1 MVEHQE
7 TKILIIV
14 APTPSVNFEAE
25 ASETV
30 ALIDETTKQIEA
42 LEQKKDTANG
52 ISTKI
57 DEVLS
62 GARAIQN
69 VIDRIIA
76 RQQTYSHTCA
86 EFSTLCTDAL
96 SALKSGDPS
105 VVTLAQ
111 EVLDALVE
119 PCSNE
124 EIEAIQ
130 SVKEEAVKVVEEV
143 VMEIEEKQEILQV
156 LEVTLQEIYASTT
169 TTSTTSTTA
178 VETTAATTTETTTT
192 AIETTA
198 ATEVTT
204 EVTEL
209 CDSSNS
215 GICLCNFISNFIQV
229 TSCESMS
236 LTFVYE
242 NTLTLV
248 EDINIVELTQI
259 LTQQLNT
266 ALQIDLGNIELS
278 AVSQFVI
285 QSTSL
290 ITSTDVTLGAITTGI
305 IQQLGDLQWESITL
319 AQVEQLVIQQA
330 AGLQQLNAAR
340 NIELEDITLGGVSQG
355 IIKVLEDISLFGAY
369 TWISEQ
375 LQNILPIQVQAEDI
389 EDIVQWLI
397 SELGSLSVGREEVTL
412 NDVFNEVSERLDSSS
427 ITTLGEL
434 NSVYNSLNYGD
445 FTLGEVYLWIVQ
457 LLADVAQ
464 EETATETAV
473 DTEVPAVLQTLEQIT
488 LDNVSQFIFQQLD
501 SITVTGVQDWIIQV
515 LGSASVPAGK
525 HSPIFVLL
533 FQYDLHLSVSAPA
546 DSGYEGSWPLQ
557 TSPVSMFPKFTT
569 VFGVPVFAASSVS
582 V

>member
-1 MVEHQE
+1 M
-7 TKILIIV
+7 
-14 APTPSVNFEAE
+14 
-25 ASETV
+25 
-30 ALIDETTKQIEA
+30 
-42 LEQKKDTANG
+42 EQKKDTA
-52 ISTKI
+52 ISISAKI

-86 EFSTLCTDAL
+86 EFSTLCTNAL
-96 SALKSGDPS
+96 TALKNGDTS

-178 VETTAATTTETTTT
+178 VETTSATTMETTTT
-192 AIETTA
+192 AIETTTV
-198 ATEVTT
+198 TEVTT
-204 EVTEL
+204 EVTTEVATEVTAEVTEL
-209 CDSSNS
+209 CDSRNS

-229 TSCESMS
+229 TSCENMT

-242 NTLTLV
+242 NTLILV
-248 EDINIVELTQI
+248 ENIGIVELTQA
-259 LTQQLNT
+259 TSQQLNT

-285 QSTSL
+285 QSSSL

-319 AQVEQLVIQQA
+319 AEVEQWVIQQA

-355 IIKVLEDISLFGAY
+355 ITKVLEDISLFGAY

-397 SELGSLSVGREEVTL
+397 SELGSLGVGREEVTL
-412 NDVFNEVSERLDSSS
+412 NDVFYKVSELSHNAWRTKIS
-427 ITTLGEL
+427 IPQSEL
-434 NSVYNSLNYGD
+434 
-445 FTLGEVYLWIVQ
+445 W
-457 LLADVAQ
+457 
-464 EETATETAV
+464 
-473 DTEVPAVLQTLEQIT
+473 
-488 LDNVSQFIFQQLD
+488 
-501 SITVTGVQDWIIQV
+501 
-515 LGSASVPAGK
+515 
-525 HSPIFVLL
+525 
-533 FQYDLHLSVSAPA
+533 
-546 DSGYEGSWPLQ
+546 
-557 TSPVSMFPKFTT
+557 
-569 VFGVPVFAASSVS
+569 
-582 V
+582 

>member
-1 MVEHQE
+1 MTQAMD
-7 TKILIIV
+7 V
-14 APTPSVNFEAE
+14 ARGGRFEGIPSPVPAE
-25 ASETV
+25 AWYSFTEPSCSYECQGTEYIYWAVNAWVGALVNRGDSIQAEWKLETREKLEATDLKITEV
-30 ALIDETTKQIEA
+30 IKDTSTYRLPNVSPTGHYTGPAICPATSAATEATSATEVTTGVTTEMTTK
-42 LEQKKDTANG
+42 
-52 ISTKI
+52 
-57 DEVLS
+57 V
-62 GARAIQN
+62 
-69 VIDRIIA
+69 
-76 RQQTYSHTCA
+76 
-86 EFSTLCTDAL
+86 
-96 SALKSGDPS
+96 
-105 VVTLAQ
+105 
-111 EVLDALVE
+111 
-119 PCSNE
+119 
-124 EIEAIQ
+124 
-130 SVKEEAVKVVEEV
+130 
-143 VMEIEEKQEILQV
+143 
-156 LEVTLQEIYASTT
+156 
-169 TTSTTSTTA
+169 
-178 VETTAATTTETTTT
+178 TTEMT
-192 AIETTA
+192 
-198 ATEVTT
+198 TEVTT

-209 CDSSNS
+209 CDSRNS

-229 TSCESMS
+229 ASCENMS

-242 NTLTLV
+242 STFSTV

-319 AQVEQLVIQQA
+319 AEVEQLVIQQA

-582 V
+582 VWAPPHTNILCESLVFLLNLC

>member
-1 MVEHQE
+1 M
-7 TKILIIV
+7 
-14 APTPSVNFEAE
+14 
-25 ASETV
+25 
-30 ALIDETTKQIEA
+30 
-42 LEQKKDTANG
+42 EQKKDTATS

-62 GARAIQN
+62 GARAILN

-76 RQQTYSHTCA
+76 RQQTYSHTCS
-86 EFSTLCTDAL
+86 EFSTLCTTAL
-96 SALKSGDPS
+96 TALKNGDPS

-178 VETTAATTTETTTT
+178 VETTSETTMEITTTTIATTT
-192 AIETTA
+192 
-198 ATEVTT
+198 ATEVTTEETT

-209 CDSSNS
+209 CDSLNS

-229 TSCESMS
+229 TSCENMS
-236 LTFVYE
+236 LTFVYD

-259 LTQQLNT
+259 TTQQLNT

-319 AQVEQLVIQQA
+319 AEVEQWVIQQA
-330 AGLQQLNAAR
+330 ASLQQLNAAR

-375 LQNILPIQVQAEDI
+375 LQNILPIQVQAGDI

-397 SELGSLSVGREEVTL
+397 SELGSLGVGREEVTL
-412 NDVFNEVSERLDSSS
+412 NDVFYEVSERLDNSS

-434 NSVYNSLNYGD
+434 NSVYYSLNYGD

-457 LLADVAQ
+457 LLDDVAQ
-464 EETATETAV
+464 KENATETAV

-501 SITVTGVQDWIIQV
+501 SITVTGIEAWIIQV
-515 LGSASVPAGK
+515 LGSASVPVGK
-525 HSPIFVLL
+525 HECCKI
-533 FQYDLHLSVSAPA
+533 
-546 DSGYEGSWPLQ
+546 
-557 TSPVSMFPKFTT
+557 
-569 VFGVPVFAASSVS
+569 
-582 V
+582 